1 MMQRRQ
7 FFAPVL
13 ALLFLAAG
21 CGGGGG
27 GRTDSGATRFAT
39 VLGVVKDSLLGDR
52 GVSGATI
59 DLGGVS
65 IGTTTTDQAAASGGT
80 LEVGQFTLR
89 NVPVG
94 TDTAKVTLLGGEV
107 QNIAFYPPIGAGTN
121 ADVEIVVNIGQVRG
135 KILGSDGKALRDASV
150 FLTADGPTDSVSS
163 LADGSFLIQN
173 VQSGTVELTAIFGT
187 QSATKTFAVGKG
199 VTDVG
204 SITLVADSN
213 PNPPGSPRTLFGTIT
228 LAPGGEKVA
237 GTTLILFRNGIQYE
251 STTTSATGTYQF
263 YVPIGTYTLRTLRD
277 AFLDQEVSVT
287 IVDANKPVQTD
298 LTLQPR

>member
-1 MMQRRQ
+1 MMQRRR

-13 ALLFLAAG
+13 ALLLFAAG

-27 GRTDSGATRFAT
+27 GGGSNTRLGT
-39 VLGVVKDSLLGDR
+39 VLGTVKDSLLGDR

-65 IGTTTTDQAAASGGT
+65 VVTTTTDQAAASGGT

-94 TDTAKVTLLGGEV
+94 TDTAKVTLPGGEV
-107 QNIAFYPPIGAGTN
+107 QNIAFYPSIGAGTN

-135 KILGSDGKALRDASV
+135 KILGSDGKPLRDASV
-150 FLTADGPTDSVSS
+150 FLTADGPTDSVAS

-173 VQSGTVELTAIFGT
+173 VQSGTVELTAVFGT
-187 QSATKTFAVGKG
+187 QSATKTFTVGKG

-204 SITLVADSN
+204 SITLVADTN
-213 PNPPGSPRTLFGTIT
+213 PDPPGSPRTLFGTIT

-237 GTTLILFRNGIQYE
+237 GTTLVLFRNGVQYE
-251 STTTSATGTYQF
+251 TTTTGANGVYQF
-263 YVPIGTYTLRTLRD
+263 YVPIGTYTLRALRD
-277 AFLDQEVSVT
+277 TFLDQEVGVT
-287 IVDANKPVQTD
+287 IADANKPVQTD
-298 LTLQPR
+298 MTLQPR

>member
-7 FFAPVL
+7 FLAPAL
-13 ALLFLAAG
+13 ALLFLVAG

-27 GRTDSGATRFAT
+27 KTDSGATRFAT
-39 VLGVVKDSLLGDR
+39 VLGIVKDSLLGDR

-59 DLGGVS
+59 NLGGVS
-65 IGTTTTDQAAASGGT
+65 GNTATTDQAAASGGA
-80 LEVGQFTLR
+80 LEVGQFSLKF
-89 NVPVG
+89 VPVG
-94 TDTAKVTLLGGEV
+94 TNTAKVTLPGGEV

-135 KILGSDGKALRDASV
+135 TILGSDGKPLRDASI

-173 VQSGTVELTAIFGT
+173 VLPGTVELTAVFGT
-187 QSATKTFAVGKG
+187 QSATKTLTVGKG

-204 SITLVADSN
+204 SITLVNDTNTA
-213 PNPPGSPRTLFGTIT
+213 PPGSPRTLFGTIT

-237 GTTLILFRNGIQYE
+237 GTTLVLFRNGIQYE
-251 STTTSATGTYQF
+251 TATTGASGVYQF
-263 YVPIGTYTLRTLRD
+263 YVPIGTYTLRALRD
-277 AFLDQEVSVT
+277 TFLDQEVAVT
-287 IVDANKPVQTD
+287 VADANKPVQTD
-298 LTLQPR
+298 MTLQPR